1 MKRKRYPQIRFKG
14 FNNDWEQCKIEDT
27 FNFLSNNSLSRAE
40 LSDKPTNFLNI
51 HYGDILIKYGE
62 ILDIN
67 KSEMTYLKND
77 DVIKKS
83 SNILLKN
90 GDVVVADTAED
101 ETVGKCCEIMG
112 LNDEKAVAGL
122 HTISLNPKEKFES
135 GYLGYYM
142 NSNSFHN
149 QLLPL
154 IQGIKVSSIS
164 KSAIANTIIKF
175 PIDNLEQEKLAKIFS
190 SIDNLITLHQN
201 KHDKLVEIKKSLLEK
216 MFPKNNEKIP
226 EIRFKG
232 FTDNW
237 KQHKLDELGIIQTG
251 NTPSTVK
258 KEYYS
263 NTGIQW
269 VTPTDITDNVIR
281 TTERKLS
288 RIGAKVG
295 RIVPPNTILVTCIAS
310 IGKNAI
316 VTEKSAFNQQINSLT
331 PYFEKHNPY
340 FLLADSINW
349 SNTMKKEAG
358 GLTFQIVNKSQFSKI
373 ETKVP
378 KEKQE
383 EEKIGVLFKTIDKL
397 VTLYQHNLINLI
409 NLKKTL
415 LRKMFI

>member
-14 FNNDWEQCKIEDT
+14 FNNDWEQRKV
-27 FNFLSNNSLSRAE
+27 
-40 LSDKPTNFLNI
+40 
-51 HYGDILIKYGE
+51 GDYGE
-62 ILDIN
+62 IVTGNTPSTQKEEYYSEDGILWVTPTDI
-67 KSEMTYLKND
+67 
-77 DVIKKS
+77 S
-83 SNILLKN
+83 SNIIK
-90 GDVVVADTAED
+90 DTA
-101 ETVGKCCEIMG
+101 KK
-112 LNDEKAVAGL
+112 L
-122 HTISLNPKEKFES
+122 
-135 GYLGYYM
+135 
-142 NSNSFHN
+142 SNE
-149 QLLPL
+149 
-154 IQGIKVSSIS
+154 GIKVARKLPKNSILVTCIAS
-164 KSAIANTIIKF
+164 IGKNTMLENIGSCNQQINAVIPNTKNYNPYFLLTESELWSIEMKKSAAAGTMQIVNKTEFSEVNTYAPKIE
-175 PIDNLEQEKLAKIFS
+175 EQVKLGHMFKQ
-190 SIDNLITLHQN
+190 IDNLITLHQN

-216 MFPKNNEKIP
+216 MFPKNNKKIP

>member
-1 MKRKRYPQIRFKG
+1 MKRKRYPQIRFKV
-14 FNNDWEQCKIEDT
+14 FNNDWEQRKVGDYGKIVTGNTPSTQKEEYYSEDGILWVT
-27 FNFLSNNSLSRAE
+27 
-40 LSDKPTNFLNI
+40 PT
-51 HYGDILIKYGE
+51 DI
-62 ILDIN
+62 
-67 KSEMTYLKND
+67 
-77 DVIKKS
+77 S
-83 SNILLKN
+83 SNIIK
-90 GDVVVADTAED
+90 DTA
-101 ETVGKCCEIMG
+101 KK
-112 LNDEKAVAGL
+112 L
-122 HTISLNPKEKFES
+122 
-135 GYLGYYM
+135 
-142 NSNSFHN
+142 SNE
-149 QLLPL
+149 
-154 IQGIKVSSIS
+154 GIKVARKLPKNSILVTCIAS
-164 KSAIANTIIKF
+164 IGKNTMLENIGSCNQQINAVIPNTKNYNPYFLLTESELWSIEMKKSAAAGTMQIVNKTEFSEVNTYAPKIE
-175 PIDNLEQEKLAKIFS
+175 EQVKLGHMFKQ
-190 SIDNLITLHQN
+190 IDNLITLHQN

-216 MFPKNNEKIP
+216 MFPKNNKKIP

>member
-14 FNNDWEQCKIEDT
+14 FNNDWEQRKV
-27 FNFLSNNSLSRAE
+27 
-40 LSDKPTNFLNI
+40 
-51 HYGDILIKYGE
+51 GDYGE
-62 ILDIN
+62 IVTGNTPSTQKEEYYSEDGILWVTPTDI
-67 KSEMTYLKND
+67 
-77 DVIKKS
+77 S
-83 SNILLKN
+83 SNIIK
-90 GDVVVADTAED
+90 DTA
-101 ETVGKCCEIMG
+101 KK
-112 LNDEKAVAGL
+112 L
-122 HTISLNPKEKFES
+122 
-135 GYLGYYM
+135 
-142 NSNSFHN
+142 SNE
-149 QLLPL
+149 
-154 IQGIKVSSIS
+154 GIKVARKLPKNSILVTCIAS
-164 KSAIANTIIKF
+164 IGKNTMLENTGSCNQQINAVIPNTKNYNPYFLLTESELWSIEMKKSAAAGTMQIVNKIEFSEVNTYAPKIE
-175 PIDNLEQEKLAKIFS
+175 EQVKLGHMFKQ
-190 SIDNLITLHQN
+190 IDNLITLHQN

>member
-14 FNNDWEQCKIEDT
+14 FNNDWEQRKFKDYGSVAMCKRIFKYETSDSGDVPFYKIGTFGNKADAFITNEKYEYYKSKFSFPNKGDILLSASGTIGRIVEYSGKKAYFQDSNIVWLNHNDNIKNSFLKVLYPIVKWDGIEGST
-27 FNFLSNNSLSRAE
+27 IKRLYNSNFLSTE
-40 LSDKPTNFLNI
+40 I
-51 HYGDILIKYGE
+51 H
-62 ILDIN
+62 
-67 KSEMTYLKND
+67 
-77 DVIKKS
+77 V
-83 SNILLKN
+83 
-90 GDVVVADTAED
+90 
-101 ETVGKCCEIMG
+101 
-112 LNDEKAVAGL
+112 
-122 HTISLNPKEKFES
+122 PKVK
-135 GYLGYYM
+135 
-142 NSNSFHN
+142 
-149 QLLPL
+149 
-154 IQGIKVSSIS
+154 
-164 KSAIANTIIKF
+164 
-175 PIDNLEQEKLAKIFS
+175 EQEKIGVLFEK
-190 SIDNLITLHQN
+190 IDNLITLHQN

-216 MFPKNNEKIP
+216 MFPKNNKKIP

>member
-14 FNNDWEQCKIEDT
+14 FNNDWEQRKFKDYGSVAMCKRIFKYETSDSGDIPFYKIGTFGNKADAFITNEKYEYYKSKFSFPNKGDILLSASGTIGRIVEYSGEKAYFQDSNIVWLNHNDNIKNSFLKVLYPIVKWDGIEGST
-27 FNFLSNNSLSRAE
+27 IKRLYNSNFLSTE
-40 LSDKPTNFLNI
+40 I
-51 HYGDILIKYGE
+51 H
-62 ILDIN
+62 
-67 KSEMTYLKND
+67 
-77 DVIKKS
+77 V
-83 SNILLKN
+83 
-90 GDVVVADTAED
+90 
-101 ETVGKCCEIMG
+101 
-112 LNDEKAVAGL
+112 
-122 HTISLNPKEKFES
+122 PKVK
-135 GYLGYYM
+135 
-142 NSNSFHN
+142 
-149 QLLPL
+149 
-154 IQGIKVSSIS
+154 
-164 KSAIANTIIKF
+164 
-175 PIDNLEQEKLAKIFS
+175 EQEKIGVLFEK
-190 SIDNLITLHQN
+190 IDNLITLHQN

-216 MFPKNNEKIP
+216 MFPKNNKKIP